1 MQTDIGNLLLS
12 AGIGTA
18 NEMNAQLLIKLDML
32 IQICSNTD
40 RTLLGLHESQV
51 AEFIA
56 GAGDGAADEVLGG
69 WRQPL
74 KHRGIQ

>member
-1 MQTDIGNLLLS
+1 MQADIGNLLLP

-18 NEMNAQLLIKLDML
+18 DEMNAQLLIKLDML

-40 RTLLGLHESQV
+40 STLLGLHESQI
-51 AEFIA
+51 AEFVA
-56 GAGDGAADEVLGG
+56 GAGDGAADEVFGG

-74 KHRGIQ
+74 QHRGIQ